1 MVCLWAVVAP
11 AEGVAVILE
20 AVVAETND
28 GAASVTM
35 RVAAVFVGTVLVAAG
50 VSVVLTR
57 LAEVIGVVEFVFW
70 ALLEVFTT
78 LIRVSISVILVFAAM
93 AMVIG
98 SLAVVVGTVDINIVE
113 VVDGFRNFETFSE
126 AAFVV
131 NESVAKEIG
140 KDFVAAV
147 VVIGGAGAVTV
158 FLANILVLTV
168 ETATVGTMK
177 FDVEIAVLILGVSL
191 VAVRKEEVFSWTAV
205 VAVWVS
211 VMVPGTT
218 AEVVGAVLLTVS
230 VVAVAAVVVAF
241 VKLEVAVAATRLV
254 LG

>member
-1 MVCLWAVVAP
+1 MVCLWTVVAIG
-11 AEGVAVILE
+11 EGVAVIVE

-28 GAASVTM
+28 GVASVTM

-57 LAEVIGVVEFVFW
+57 LAEVIGVVEFIFW

-78 LIRVSISVILVFAAM
+78 RIRVSISVILVFAAM
-93 AMVIG
+93 AIVIG
-98 SLAVVVGTVDINIVE
+98 SLVVVVRTVDINIVE

-131 NESVAKEIG
+131 NEAVAKDIG
-140 KDFVAAV
+140 KDFVAVV
-147 VVIGGAGAVTV
+147 VVIGGVGAVTV
-158 FLANILVLTV
+158 FLANILVL
-168 ETATVGTMK
+168 TVGTMK
-177 FDVEIAVLILGVSL
+177 FDVEIAVLILGVPL

-211 VMVPGTT
+211 GIVSGTT

-241 VKLEVAVAATRLV
+241 VKLGVAVAATRLV

>member
-1 MVCLWAVVAP
+1 MVCLWAVVAI
-11 AEGVAVILE
+11 AEGVAVIVE

-28 GAASVTM
+28 GVASVTM

-57 LAEVIGVVEFVFW
+57 LAEVTGVVEFIFW

-78 LIRVSISVILVFAAM
+78 RIRVSISVILVFAAM
-93 AMVIG
+93 AIVIG
-98 SLAVVVGTVDINIVE
+98 SLVVVVRTVDINIVE

-131 NESVAKEIG
+131 NEAVAKDIG
-140 KDFVAAV
+140 KDFVAVV
-147 VVIGGAGAVTV
+147 VVIGGVGAVTV
-158 FLANILVLTV
+158 FLANILVL
-168 ETATVGTMK
+168 TVGTMK
-177 FDVEIAVLILGVSL
+177 FDVEIAVLILGVPL

-211 VMVPGTT
+211 GIVSGTT

-241 VKLEVAVAATRLV
+241 VKLGVAVAATRLV

>member
-1 MVCLWAVVAP
+1 MVCLWAVVAI
-11 AEGVAVILE
+11 AEGVAVIVE

-28 GAASVTM
+28 GVASVTM

-57 LAEVIGVVEFVFW
+57 LAEVIGVVEFIFW

-78 LIRVSISVILVFAAM
+78 RIRVSISVILVFAAM
-93 AMVIG
+93 AIVIG
-98 SLAVVVGTVDINIVE
+98 SLVVVVRTVDINIVE

-131 NESVAKEIG
+131 NEAVAKDIG
-140 KDFVAAV
+140 KDFVAVV
-147 VVIGGAGAVTV
+147 VVIGGVGAVTV
-158 FLANILVLTV
+158 FLANILVL
-168 ETATVGTMK
+168 TVGTMK
-177 FDVEIAVLILGVSL
+177 FDVEIAVLILGVPL
-191 VAVRKEEVFSWTAV
+191 VAVRKEEVFSLTAV

-211 VMVPGTT
+211 GIVSGTT

-241 VKLEVAVAATRLV
+241 VKLGVAVAATRLV